1 MPRQRSV
8 NGCYRRQQIRQS
20 KLPNVTAVQRKIRN
34 SFRSSVHVGV
44 EVTVDTFLP
53 LLPSHRCHKDWIAL
67 HLRIIHC
74 REANEY
80 AGLGWWYF
88 YFVRMPSE
96 VRSRS
101 PSSPSLPPSNSGAL
115 VLPGVIPAVAQT
127 TVSAAHENP
136 LMATRKTK
144 LLPPCFNLALSNFC
158 FTRRFWNL
166 WHTEGTSLQCW
177 CYYSTDIYI
186 FQ

>member
-8 NGCYRRQQIRQS
+8 SGCYRRQQIRQS

-115 VLPGVIPAVAQT
+115 VLPGGFQSYSSCGT
-127 TVSAAHENP
+127 DHRVSCSWKSADGYQENKIIAA
-136 LMATRKTK
+136 L
-144 LLPPCFNLALSNFC
+144 F
-158 FTRRFWNL
+158 
-166 WHTEGTSLQCW
+166 
-177 CYYSTDIYI
+177 
-186 FQ
+186 